1 MLKFEHVV
9 KGYDTKRALDDLNVT
24 FEPGKV
30 YALVGPNGSGK
41 STMMKSA
48 AGLVK
53 ITSGSL
59 TYKGM
64 PIGVESKKHIAYM
77 STEPFYYDYMR
88 IQDVKAFHKDF
99 FADFDPEL
107 FDRLLTFMELTPDLK
122 MKALSSGM
130 AAKLKIAVTLSRRA
144 EVIMLDEPLNGID
157 LIGRDQ
163 IIHTVIQA
171 TGNGATFIISSHLF
185 DELEPI
191 VDNVVMMKHGK
202 LVLEGELE
210 SIRAQYGKSI
220 SDLYREIYA
229 DTAVPQF

>member
-88 IQDVKAFHKDF
+88 IRDVKAFHKDF
-99 FADFDPEL
+99 LCRF
-107 FDRLLTFMELTPDLK
+107 
-122 MKALSSGM
+122 
-130 AAKLKIAVTLSRRA
+130 
-144 EVIMLDEPLNGID
+144 
-157 LIGRDQ
+157 
-163 IIHTVIQA
+163 
-171 TGNGATFIISSHLF
+171 
-185 DELEPI
+185 
-191 VDNVVMMKHGK
+191 
-202 LVLEGELE
+202 
-210 SIRAQYGKSI
+210 
-220 SDLYREIYA
+220 
-229 DTAVPQF
+229 

>member
-9 KGYDTKRALDDLNVT
+9 KGYDTKRALDDLTVA

-77 STEPFYYDYMR
+77 STEPFYYDDMR
-88 IQDVKAFHKDF
+88 IQDVKTFHKDF
-99 FADFDPEL
+99 FADFDPKL
-107 FDRLLTFMELTPDLK
+107 FDHLLTCMELTPNLK
-122 MKALSSGM
+122 MQALPSS
-130 AAKLKIAVTLSRRA
+130 
-144 EVIMLDEPLNGID
+144 
-157 LIGRDQ
+157 
-163 IIHTVIQA
+163 
-171 TGNGATFIISSHLF
+171 
-185 DELEPI
+185 
-191 VDNVVMMKHGK
+191 
-202 LVLEGELE
+202 
-210 SIRAQYGKSI
+210 
-220 SDLYREIYA
+220 
-229 DTAVPQF
+229 